1 MLQENYLLKEQNEQY
16 FNNYNEQKELNE
28 SLTSQLDGTPELLFN
43 SLELCID
50 GEQIPIDS
58 NNSAVDINGREYWSK
73 EIATKFLSDKQSY
86 EVKDNTL
93 YIGKIIADQ
102 TDLFSLFVNSKN
114 SGVLEGGIV
123 KDSFNK
129 SHSNVFINNGYNS
142 SVTFVLDRKYSKLK
156 ITPAIREGCRDT
168 ATATFTIKADG
179 APVYTSSAIDVK
191 TETYQQSDIP
201 INNCNL
207 LTIEC
212 SCDSSDWNLI
222 LYDAVVYND

>member
-1 MLQENYLLKEQNEQY
+1 M
-16 FNNYNEQKELNE
+16 
-28 SLTSQLDGTPELLFN
+28 
-43 SLELCID
+43 CID
-50 GEQIPIDS
+50 GEQIHIDS
-58 NNSAVDINGREYWSK
+58 NNSVVDINGREYWSK
-73 EIATKFLSDKQSY
+73 EIATKFLSDTQSY
-86 EVKDNTL
+86 IVKDNTL

-114 SGVLEGGIV
+114 NGVLEGGIV

-142 SVTFVLDRKYSKLK
+142 SVKFVLDRKYSKLK

-168 ATATFTIKADG
+168 ATATFTIKA
-179 APVYTSSAIDVK
+179 IHVK

-201 INNCNL
+201 INKCNL